1 MGTRKNTGWWIA
13 CGAVVVLV
21 CCCCLVL
28 PLSAGAALT
37 ASTLSNLQ
45 DIFFRPLSPILE
57 RSPSPPEALPTPGDP
72 PTPLPALPADP
83 KAEQTLATLIEAIVP
98 ASDKLE
104 LAARLDGLA
113 NPPRVA
119 AETAAPIPVGTVRT
133 FWGSNVDTDEQ
144 FQADLELV
152 YAGDHV
158 YFWAEEGLGVNLDDV
173 EYLVE
178 EFESK
183 AYPTN
188 REFFGSE
195 WNPGVDGDP
204 RLHMAYM
211 TGLGNSIA
219 GYFSSS
225 DSLTN
230 EVNEYSNEHEMFFL
244 NADTLGLD
252 EPYAHST
259 LAHEFQHM
267 IHANLDRNEESW
279 VNEGFSE
286 LATFINGYDP
296 GGADYLFVEDMDMPL
311 TYWPVG
317 GEDPTFAAHYGQAF
331 LVMAY
336 FMDRFGADATRA
348 LVAQQ
353 ANGLDSF
360 DKALA
365 QAGVLDPDRG
375 GPLLAEEFLL
385 DWAVATLLQDGSVG
399 DGRYHYPSYPSAPA
413 ASVGELIGDC
423 PTDRSSRTVNQFG
436 VDFIEIDCRGD
447 FRLTFEGQGEIP
459 VIPADAYSGEYAF
472 WSNRGDESDMTL
484 TRAFDFSDV
493 SGPISLDYKLWYEI
507 EDGWD
512 FVYLVASTDGG
523 ETWEMVRT
531 PSGTD
536 KDPFGNSY
544 GWGYTGNSGG
554 GETGEWIQES
564 VDLSKYAGE
573 EVLLR
578 FEYVTDQ
585 AVNGEGLMVD
595 DLQLD
600 AVGYQT
606 DFEADEGGWE
616 PAGFVRLYNR
626 LPQSYRLA
634 LVEYGDEIT
643 VTEIPLAG
651 GRQGQVDLSLGGGVE
666 NAVLVVMGA
675 TRHTWQPAE
684 YQFAIEAR

>member
-1 MGTRKNTGWWIA
+1 MRTRRTSGWWIG
-13 CGAVVVLV
+13 CGALAVLI
-21 CCCCLVL
+21 CCCCLLL
-28 PLSAGAALT
+28 PLSAGAAFT
-37 ASTLSNLQ
+37 SSTLSNLQ
-45 DIFFRPLSPILE
+45 DTFFRPLGPILDPIE
-57 RSPSPPEALPTPGDP
+57 VDVTPAAP
-72 PTPLPALPADP
+72 PTPLPELPADP
-83 KAEQTLATLIEAIVP
+83 KAEETLATLIEAIVP

-104 LAARLDGLA
+104 LETRLHGLA

-119 AETAAPIPVGTVRT
+119 AEEAEPIPVGTVRT
-133 FWGSNVDTDEQ
+133 FWATNVDTDEQ
-144 FQADLELV
+144 FQADLEMV

-158 YFWAEEGLGVNLDDV
+158 YFWAEEGLGINLNDV

-178 EFESK
+178 EFETK

-195 WNPGVDGDP
+195 WNPGVDGDA

-211 TGLGNSIA
+211 TGLGDSIA

-225 DSLTN
+225 DSLTR

-244 NADTLGLD
+244 NADTLPLD

-279 VNEGFSE
+279 MNEGFSE

-296 GGADYLFVEDMDMPL
+296 GGADYYFVDDMDLPL
-311 TYWPVG
+311 TFWPPDT
-317 GEDPTFAAHYGQAF
+317 DPAHYGQAF

-336 FMDRFGADATRA
+336 FMDRFGSDATRA

-353 ANGLDSF
+353 ANGLDSI

-365 QAGVLDPDRG
+365 QAGELDPDSG
-375 GPLLAEEFLL
+375 EPLLAEEFLL
-385 DWAVATLLQDGSVG
+385 DWALATLLQDGSVG

-413 ASVGELIGDC
+413 ASAGEVVGDC
-423 PTDRSSRTVNQFG
+423 PTDLNSRTVNQFG

-447 FRLTFEGQGEIP
+447 FRLTFEGQSEIP

-484 TRAFDFSDV
+484 TRAFDFTDV
-493 SGPISLDYKLWYEI
+493 TAPITFDYKLWYEI

-554 GETGEWIQES
+554 GDTGEWIQES

-573 EVLLR
+573 DVQLR

-585 AVNGEGLMVD
+585 AVNGEGLMLD
-595 DLQLD
+595 DLQVD

-606 DFEADEGGWE
+606 DFETDEGGWE

-626 LPQSYRLA
+626 LPQTYRLA
-634 LVEYGDEIT
+634 LVEYGDEVR
-643 VTEIPLAG
+643 VTEVPLAG
-651 GRQGQVDLSLGGGVE
+651 GRRGEVDFSLGDE
-666 NAVLVVMGA
+666 FDSAVVVVMGS

-684 YQFAIEAR
+684 YQFAIEGR

>member
-1 MGTRKNTGWWIA
+1 MGTRRTSGWWIA
-13 CGAVVVLV
+13 CGALLVLL
-21 CCCCLVL
+21 CCCCLLL
-28 PLSAGAALT
+28 PLSAGAAF
-37 ASTLSNLQ
+37 ASSTLSNLQ
-45 DIFFRPLSPILE
+45 DMFFRPLTPIL
-57 RSPSPPEALPTPGDP
+57 SPTGVSPTPTAE

-83 KAEQTLATLIEAIVP
+83 QAEESLAKLIETSVP
-98 ASDKLE
+98 ISDKLE
-104 LAARLDGLA
+104 LAVRLGGIVD
-113 NPPRVA
+113 PPRVA
-119 AETAAPIPVGTVRT
+119 AKTAAPIPVGTVKT
-133 FWGSNVDTDEQ
+133 FWASNVDSDEQ
-144 FQADLELV
+144 FQQDLELV

-158 YFWAEEGLGVNLDDV
+158 YFWVEKGLGVNLRDIRS
-173 EYLVE
+173 LVD
-178 EFESK
+178 EFEAK

-195 WNPGVDGDP
+195 WMPGVDGDP
-204 RLHMAYM
+204 RLHMAYL

-225 DSLTN
+225 DSLTR
-230 EVNEYSNEHEMFFL
+230 EVNRYSNEHEMFFL
-244 NADTLGLD
+244 NADTLGVGED
-252 EPYAHST
+252 YAHST

-279 VNEGFSE
+279 MNEGFSE

-296 GGADYLFVEDMDMPL
+296 GGADYWFVDDMDLPL
-311 TYWPVG
+311 TFWPPDT
-317 GEDPTFAAHYGQAF
+317 DPAHYGQAF

-336 FMDRFGADATRA
+336 FMDRFGSDATRA
-348 LVAQQ
+348 LVADP
-353 ANGLDSF
+353 ANGLDSI
-360 DKALA
+360 DKVLALTGEA
-365 QAGVLDPDRG
+365 DPASG
-375 GPLLAEEFLL
+375 EPLLAEDFLL
-385 DWAVATLLQDGSVG
+385 DWAVATLLQDSRVG

-413 ASVGELIGDC
+413 ASVNDSVSDC
-423 PTDRSSRTVNQFG
+423 PSRLQSRSVNQYG

-447 FRLTFEGQGEIP
+447 YRLNFEGQAHIAVTP
-459 VIPADAYSGEYAF
+459 TDAYSGDFAF

-493 SGPISLDYKLWYEI
+493 TSPISLDYKLWYEI

-554 GETGEWIQES
+554 GESGEWIQES
-564 VDLSKYAGE
+564 VDLSTYAGE

-595 DLQLD
+595 DLQVD

-606 DFEADEGGWE
+606 DFETDDGGWE

-626 LPQSYRLA
+626 LPQTFRLA
-634 LVEYGDEIT
+634 LVEYGDEVR
-643 VTEIPLAG
+643 VTEISLEG
-651 GRQGQVDLSLGGGVE
+651 GRQGQVDLSLGGDVDS
-666 NAVLVVMGA
+666 AVLVVMGA

-684 YQFAIEAR
+684 YQFAVEDR